1 MKMTI
6 VTPVHVGTG
15 ETRMAFEYHND
26 RDNVK
31 NYALD
36 DIFGQLPSS
45 QLLDNDFL
53 YSLTIQSNKKGNS
66 TRNRLNNALSQIDW
80 DTINPQYTLRY
91 EGNKLLKDNV
101 SVQVKSL
108 DRPYIPGS
116 SIKGAI
122 NNAIAYDLSKNHGE
136 TFINNLREIDE
147 MNAYQIKKNLSD
159 VYKILFD
166 SIQDDFLKA
175 FRSCILCSDV
185 FFNDLSLMDVKRLH
199 IDEDEKE
206 KSNNPK
212 VDMAEC
218 IDHKQSSKGDFISID
233 KSKVKLL
240 KRQYG
245 QEKYFNEFEQYL
257 NIDKLA
263 EVCNNYFRDL
273 IEEELSVDYDY
284 YFYSKYHLGDALK
297 SYKKNEKH
305 SFYLRLGGNTNYF
318 FKTISYFIKN
328 KYPNDY
334 KYLFSKIF
342 SPASKGM
349 KAKPKSETMPITRS
363 IYNDGKTYYYPGVV
377 KIEYVKD

>member
-1 MKMTI
+1 
-6 VTPVHVGTG
+6 
-15 ETRMAFEYHND
+15 
-26 RDNVK
+26 
-31 NYALD
+31 
-36 DIFGQLPSS
+36 
-45 QLLDNDFL
+45 
-53 YSLTIQSNKKGNS
+53 
-66 TRNRLNNALSQIDW
+66 
-80 DTINPQYTLRY
+80 
-91 EGNKLLKDNV
+91 
-101 SVQVKSL
+101 
-108 DRPYIPGS
+108 
-116 SIKGAI
+116 
-122 NNAIAYDLSKNHGE
+122 
-136 TFINNLREIDE
+136 
-147 MNAYQIKKNLSD
+147 
-159 VYKILFD
+159 
-166 SIQDDFLKA
+166 
-175 FRSCILCSDV
+175 
-185 FFNDLSLMDVKRLH
+185 
-199 IDEDEKE
+199 
-206 KSNNPK
+206 
-212 VDMAEC
+212 
-218 IDHKQSSKGDFISID
+218 
-233 KSKVKLL
+233 VKLL

-363 IYNDGKTYYYPGVV
+363 LYNDGKTYYYPGVV